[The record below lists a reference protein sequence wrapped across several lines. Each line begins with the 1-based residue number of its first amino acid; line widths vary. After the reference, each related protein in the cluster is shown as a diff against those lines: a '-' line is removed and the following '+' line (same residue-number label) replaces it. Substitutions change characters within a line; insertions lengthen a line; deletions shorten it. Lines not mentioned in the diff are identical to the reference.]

1 MANDNFT
8 SNNLFKHTKDI
19 TDLASNKYLM
29 RGVMDFSN
37 LAQWDMFESGYAF
50 LKIIKKPSFLTKLAD
65 NNGEYK
71 RLLDTYTRIL
81 EFEFKSVSGLP
92 NLDSET
98 LQITNG
104 MSTMELIGKTN
115 YESNVTFSM
124 PYYERSGSPLTKVHE
139 LFLRGIKDPKTG
151 YKHYNGLIQAGQLD
165 GSYEN
170 ETFTFLF
177 GFTDNTGMNLERAY
191 MILGA
196 QPTSAPFSELYDYS
210 KGTIENKEL
219 SLEFRGY
226 CVTGIEVDA
235 CGEKVLEYLN
245 SSSLTTKDG
254 YLIKNE
260 STVHY
265 QNLIKDVNE
274 SGAVLSKV
282 QSNSANTY

>member
-1 MANDNFT
+1 MANDT
-8 SNNLFKHTKDI
+8 NNLFQYTKSVYNVE
-19 TDLASNKYLM
+19 SNGALM

-37 LAQWDMFESGYAF
+37 LEQWDMYESGYAF
-50 LKIIKKPSFLTKLAD
+50 LKIIKFPVFLNELATP
-65 NNGEYK
+65 GSEYK
-71 RLLDTYTRIL
+71 NLIDTYKRIL

-104 MSTMELIGKTN
+104 MSTIELIGKTN
-115 YESNVTFSM
+115 YESNITFSM

-139 LFLRGIKDPKTG
+139 LYLRGLKDPKTG
-151 YKHYNGLIQAGQLD
+151 FKHYNGLIQNGNIKVKP
-165 GSYEN
+165 SYAN

-177 GFTDNTGMNLERAY
+177 GFTDNTGLKLERAY

-196 QPTSAPFSELYDYS
+196 QPTSAPLSELYDYT

-235 CGEKVLEYLN
+235 CGEKVLKYLN
-245 SSSLTTKDG
+245 SSTLKPAEG

-265 QNLIKDVNE
+265 KNLIKDVND
-274 SGAVLSKV
+274 SGSVLSKV
-282 QSNSANTY
+282 KSNASDTY